1 MIGVFL
7 TVMKMSLSAS
17 IAALIVIIARLCLRK
32 VPKVFSYLL
41 WSVVL
46 FRMICPVGIP
56 LSVNWLPERSSESTV
71 SDVTHNTYIADYAPS
86 SPFEIETPEQE
97 DNTSNT
103 ASNHNTVVTEDS
115 DNHKEIIISV
125 ICVLWLIGAAFYLS
139 RLLYSYLRL
148 RKQLPTA
155 VLCKDGIY
163 ESARVT
169 SPFVIGW
176 LKPRIYVPTGLDNVQ
191 RASVIAHER
200 IHIRRGD
207 HFIKLITNIALAIHW
222 FNPLMW
228 LSYSL
233 ACADME
239 SSCDESAI
247 KKLVTQSNNSKEIII
262 SYCRTILCLAER
274 NSDSIYA
281 SFSGNN
287 VKERMRN
294 VMRYKDHKPLTM
306 IAAGSI
312 CLVLI
317 LCCAVKL
324 TVTDAAAAGSEES
337 APIVSLSDAEPT
349 FSQTMTVEYPV
360 TLSVGNITIEK
371 DDTRIGLS
379 TGQAAA
385 LTDEDIAIINNSP
398 QVYSITM
405 LGANLKDL
413 NRLALLEN
421 ITSLN
426 LSGCNETDFSPLT
439 SIKKLERLEINCCLC
454 ITDFSFLADCDN
466 LEYLSVYDCED
477 VNNISIQGIASA
489 KNLRELN
496 IAHLYNVTDI
506 SALGT
511 LKNLEILYLSQTGNA
526 TGFSFIPLLDN
537 LQELYLSEVGINN
550 IDFLSSMKQ
559 LKKLEVGYCRLLL
572 DDSGYRV
579 EKVEDLSPLASM
591 AELEYL
597 YIADMDVYD
606 ISVLSGLTNLNEL
619 FIFDTGITDLTPLY
633 GLAKLKQVSLLDTK
647 CTVRQFAELQ
657 KALPDCEII
666 TEGIG

>member
-1 MIGVFL
+1 
-7 TVMKMSLSAS
+7 
-17 IAALIVIIARLCLRK
+17 
-32 VPKVFSYLL
+32 
-41 WSVVL
+41 
-46 FRMICPVGIP
+46 
-56 LSVNWLPERSSESTV
+56 
-71 SDVTHNTYIADYAPS
+71 
-86 SPFEIETPEQE
+86 
-97 DNTSNT
+97 
-103 ASNHNTVVTEDS
+103 
-115 DNHKEIIISV
+115 
-125 ICVLWLIGAAFYLS
+125 
-139 RLLYSYLRL
+139 
-148 RKQLPTA
+148 
-155 VLCKDGIY
+155 
-163 ESARVT
+163 
-169 SPFVIGW
+169 
-176 LKPRIYVPTGLDNVQ
+176 
-191 RASVIAHER
+191 
-200 IHIRRGD
+200 
-207 HFIKLITNIALAIHW
+207 
-222 FNPLMW
+222 
-228 LSYSL
+228 
-233 ACADME
+233 
-239 SSCDESAI
+239 
-247 KKLVTQSNNSKEIII
+247 
-262 SYCRTILCLAER
+262 
-274 NSDSIYA
+274 
-281 SFSGNN
+281 
-287 VKERMRN
+287 
-294 VMRYKDHKPLTM
+294 M

-426 LSGCNETDFSPLT
+426 LSGCNETDFSAVA
-439 SIKKLERLEINCCLC
+439 SIKKLERLDISSCLC

-477 VNNISIQGIASA
+477 VNDISIQGIASA

-537 LQELYLSEVGINN
+537 LQELYLSEVDINN

-559 LKKLEVGYCRLLL
+559 LKKLEVGYCRILL
-572 DDSGYRV
+572 DDSGYSV

-597 YIADMDVYD
+597 YIGGMDVND

-619 FIFDTGITDLTPLY
+619 CIFDTGITDLTPLY
-633 GLAKLKQVSLLDTK
+633 GLTKLKQVSLLDTK